1 MNPSALPRVSPN
13 AVKFFAAY
21 SRRYMR
27 RRFHAIRILKCGQP
41 QRGISR
47 PLVIYL
53 NHASWWDPLVCL
65 FLSRRWF
72 SDRTSF
78 APIDAASLQRYGI
91 FRSIGIFGVE
101 QQSIRGAMTF
111 LRTTIAILG
120 ADRNVVWLTPQGCFM
135 DVRERPLRL
144 RGGIGALA
152 IKMKEVEFLPLA
164 IEYSFWMEPQP
175 EILVS
180 FGESIVPGREPVRS
194 AEEWTHVFAEA
205 LEDTQD
211 ELASRSCRRDPS
223 DWLVLDKGAS
233 GVSAIYDTWR
243 MLRARL
249 RGTTFAREHQP
260 EKRI

>member
-65 FLSRRWF
+65 YLSRRWF

-101 QQSIRGAMTF
+101 QQSIRGAMSF
-111 LRTTIAILG
+111 LRTAIAILG
-120 ADRNVVWLTPQGCFM
+120 AGRNVVWLTPQGRFM

-152 IKMKEVEFLPLA
+152 IRMKEVEFLPLA

-180 FGESIVPGREPVRS
+180 FGESIVPGREPGGWVISMIIGVLGSFVGAMVGR
-194 AEEWTHVFAEA
+194 A
-205 LEDTQD
+205 LGMYREGETAGFLMA
-211 ELASRSCRRDPS
+211 LAGAILLTFGYQAIAHRRD
-223 DWLVLDKGAS
+223 LM
-233 GVSAIYDTWR
+233 R
-243 MLRARL
+243 
-249 RGTTFAREHQP
+249 H
-260 EKRI
+260 